1 MKTALW
7 LLGTLGLLGAFD
19 TIYFHEIH
27 GQLPA
32 RLPGLRSEL
41 KLHAGRSFIYV
52 TVFGTLPWF
61 AWRGTWAIAL
71 ALLLAVEIGI
81 TMTDFIVEDQVRKP
95 LGGLLPGE
103 RATHT
108 IMAIVYGA
116 MIANLIPVLL
126 AWHGSATGLR
136 LEPVNVPL
144 AYRLGL
150 TALAAGTFVSAVR
163 DAYAVA
169 GFPRRTARWPWPA
182 AQAQAGPQVGPDAV
196 RPAGPAR

>member
-1 MKTALW
+1 MRTVLW
-7 LLGTLGLLGAFD
+7 LLGALGVLGAFD
-19 TIYFHEIH
+19 TIYFHEIR

-32 RLPGLRSEL
+32 QLPGLSPEL

-52 TVFGTLPWF
+52 AVFGTLPWF
-61 AWRGTWAIAL
+61 AWRGAWAL
-71 ALLLAVEIGI
+71 ALGLLLVIEIGI
-81 TMTDFIVEDQVRKP
+81 TLSDFIVEDQVRKP

-108 IMAIVYGA
+108 VMAIVYGA
-116 MIANLIPVLL
+116 MIANLIPALL
-126 AWHGSATGLR
+126 AWRRSATDLR

-144 AYRLGL
+144 AYRLLL

-169 GFPRRTARWPWPA
+169 GFPRRTARWPWLT
-182 AQAQAGPQVGPDAV
+182 QSDPQS
-196 RPAGPAR
+196 

>member
-1 MKTALW
+1 MRTVLW

-19 TIYFHEIH
+19 TVYFHEIR

-32 RLPGLRSEL
+32 HLPGLRPEL

-52 TVFGTLPWF
+52 AVFGTLPWF
-61 AWRGTWAIAL
+61 AWRGAWAL
-71 ALLLAVEIGI
+71 GLGALLVVEIGI
-81 TMTDFIVEDQVRKP
+81 TLADFVVEDQVRKP
-95 LGGLLPGE
+95 LGGLRPGE
-103 RATHT
+103 RTTHT

-116 MIANLIPVLL
+116 MIANLVPVLL

-136 LEPVNVPL
+136 LEPAGVPL
-144 AYRLGL
+144 AYRLVL

-169 GFPRRTARWPWPA
+169 GFPRRSARWPWL
-182 AQAQAGPQVGPDAV
+182 AQAGPQP
-196 RPAGPAR
+196 

>member
-1 MKTALW
+1 VKTALW

-19 TIYFHEIH
+19 TIYFHEIR

-32 RLPGLRSEL
+32 HLPGLRPEL
-41 KLHAGRSFIYV
+41 TLHAGRSFIYV
-52 TVFGTLPWF
+52 AVFGTLPWF
-61 AWRGTWAIAL
+61 AWRGAWAFAL
-71 ALLLAVEIGI
+71 GGLLVTEIGI
-81 TMTDFIVEDQVRKP
+81 TLADFIVEDQVRKRF
-95 LGGLLPGE
+95 GGLLPGE

-126 AWHGSATGLR
+126 DWGRSATDLR
-136 LEPVNVPL
+136 PEPVNVPL
-144 AYRLGL
+144 AYRLVL

-169 GFPRRTARWPWPA
+169 GFPRPTARWPWLAPA
-182 AQAQAGPQVGPDAV
+182 DRAAATPA
-196 RPAGPAR
+196 RPAE